1 MIYFLAI
8 KNSINNQM
16 SLNDKIMN
24 LLNTMSW
31 VTKRIKLVL
40 SKCCGVA
47 WIGGAHCWMLWSI
60 KIKTTCVEWTGINN
74 EWLESWMFCL
84 VTTDSPVQPDIMTVW
99 LTGAYFRSS
108 LSVCAGRSGQ
118 VSGQV
123 GSSRLLSPGSAR
135 SRVAPCQHYSQ
146 TPFTSVCSRHRE
158 YGGHSG
164 LDCID
169 GRPEDNF
176 VMQLPEENAQYLVY
190 RDRKQIYL
198 DWLPGQKT
206 RRVKLIFICS
216 NRCFVETETEYYINL
231 KISLEEP
238 ISGDLKGYDTVA
250 VIPPW

>member
-1 MIYFLAI
+1 M
-8 KNSINNQM
+8 
-16 SLNDKIMN
+16 
-24 LLNTMSW
+24 
-31 VTKRIKLVL
+31 
-40 SKCCGVA
+40 
-47 WIGGAHCWMLWSI
+47 GGHAHTI
-60 KIKTTCVEWTGINN
+60 
-74 EWLESWMFCL
+74 
-84 VTTDSPVQPDIMTVW
+84 
-99 LTGAYFRSS
+99 SS
-108 LSVCAGRSGQ
+108 SSGTR
-118 VSGQV
+118 
-123 GSSRLLSPGSAR
+123 RLLTPGRAR
-135 SRVAPCQHYSQ
+135 IAPYQHHGQ
-146 TPFTSVCSRHRE
+146 IPFTSVCPRHRE

-250 VIPPW
+250 VIPP

>member
-1 MIYFLAI
+1 MGQSHPTVQCVTFPSDSQPPL
-8 KNSINNQM
+8 SCG
-16 SLNDKIMN
+16 
-24 LLNTMSW
+24 NTMENHAGPQTPLHLTAS
-31 VTKRIKLVL
+31 VKQTLKDRESGELDTFLTVELAQAASEYLGLTILLEPRPVVERPQDVPVNRFRKL
-40 SKCCGVA
+40 
-47 WIGGAHCWMLWSI
+47 W
-60 KIKTTCVEWTGINN
+60 
-74 EWLESWMFCL
+74 
-84 VTTDSPVQPDIMTVW
+84 
-99 LTGAYFRSS
+99 SS

-123 GSSRLLSPGSAR
+123 GSSRLLTPGSAR
-135 SRVAPCQHYSQ
+135 SRVAPCQHHSQ
-146 TPFTSVCSRHRE
+146 TPFTSVCPRHRE

-250 VIPPW
+250 VIPP